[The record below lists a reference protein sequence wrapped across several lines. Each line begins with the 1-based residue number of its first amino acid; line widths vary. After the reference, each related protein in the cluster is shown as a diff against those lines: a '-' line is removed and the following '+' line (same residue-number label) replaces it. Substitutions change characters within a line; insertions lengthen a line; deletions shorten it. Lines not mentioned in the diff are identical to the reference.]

1 MSKVGFGKI
10 MATAKMIASVI
21 SNPFLDFT
29 GCSAGVDVGLAE
41 DCGAVCGLLRGFFTG
56 VFLFCGVFPTGY
68 IIINSMNYNTLVPK
82 P

>member
-1 MSKVGFGKI
+1 
-10 MATAKMIASVI
+10 MATEKMTASVI

-56 VFLFCGVFPTGY
+56 VFLFCGVLPSNDCFFVLFDIKQIWPFERR
-68 IIINSMNYNTLVPK
+68 SL
-82 P
+82 